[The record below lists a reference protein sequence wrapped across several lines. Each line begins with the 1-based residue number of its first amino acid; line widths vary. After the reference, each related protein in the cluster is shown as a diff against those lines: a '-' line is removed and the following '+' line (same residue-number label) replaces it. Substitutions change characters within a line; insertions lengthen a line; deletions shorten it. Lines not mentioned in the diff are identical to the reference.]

1 MLINFLVIAILFIL
15 SAFFSASESALF
27 SLSRYQIRSLEGNYP
42 STGKIIAEL
51 LAHPRRTLVTIL
63 LGNTIVNL
71 ALSALFT
78 AFWVQWVGDWG
89 AGIAIGLVTF
99 LLLIFSEVT
108 PKTFA
113 IRHAQKLSRWVARP
127 LFWFVAVS
135 GPVRNILQR
144 IADFALLKLGVR
156 IHPADSLMSQKELR
170 GVIRMGAKQG
180 ALDKGEQQMIKAV
193 FELGEIPVRETMTPR
208 VDMVCSDVDEG
219 INGVVEKVRQTHHV
233 RIPVYEKT
241 ADNILGVI
249 HVKEFLVKP
258 DADLKQLLHPVLFVP
273 ETMPIDQLF
282 AEFRKQ
288 KATFAIVVDEYGG
301 TSGLA
306 TLEDVLE
313 EIVGEIYDEYDQVS
327 QRIEVID
334 ADQLLVH
341 GMTSL
346 RELEERLEIEIPVK
360 EAETVG
366 GLVLYLLGRFPK
378 IGEKTKYGRMEFVVE
393 EVGKK
398 RIHRVRV
405 IRTDSDTGEMS
416 G

>member
-1 MLINFLVIAILFIL
+1 MLFNFLVVAVLFFL

-27 SLSRYQIRSLEGNYP
+27 SLSRYQIRSLEAGHP
-42 STGKIIAEL
+42 SAGKIVAEL
-51 LAHPRRTLVTIL
+51 LAHPRKTLVTIL
-63 LGNTIVNL
+63 LGNTVVNL

-135 GPVRNILQR
+135 GPVRDVLQKT
-144 IADFALLKLGVR
+144 ADLALLKLGVR
-156 IHPADSLMSQKELR
+156 IHPSDSLMTQKELR
-170 GVIRMGAKQG
+170 GVIRLGAKQG

-208 VDMVCSDVDEG
+208 VDMICSDIAEG
-219 INGVVEKVRQTHHV
+219 VKGMLEKVQQTHHV

-241 ADNILGVI
+241 ADNILGVVY
-249 HVKEFLVKP
+249 VKELLVKP
-258 DADLKQLLHPVLFVP
+258 GVDLKQLLHPVLFVP

-288 KATFAIVVDEYGG
+288 KATFAIIVDEYGG

-346 RELEERLEIEIPVK
+346 RELEERLEIEIPVT

-378 IGEKTKYGRMEFVVE
+378 TGEKAKYGKLEFIVE
-393 EVGKK
+393 DVGKK

-405 IRTDSDTGEMS
+405 IRTDSDAGEMS

>member
-1 MLINFLVIAILFIL
+1 MLFSFLVIFILFIL

-27 SLSRYQIRSLEGNYP
+27 SLSRYQIRSLEASHPGA
-42 STGKIIAEL
+42 GKIVAEL

-63 LGNTIVNL
+63 LGNTVVNL
-71 ALSALFT
+71 ALSAIFT
-78 AFWVQWVGDWG
+78 TFWVRWLGDWG

-135 GPVRNILQR
+135 GPVRNILQK

-156 IHPADSLMSQKELR
+156 IHPTDSLMTQKELR
-170 GVIRMGAKQG
+170 GVIRLGAKQG

-208 VDMVCSDVDEG
+208 VDMVCSDIAEG
-219 INGVVEKVRQTHHV
+219 IRGVLEKVQQTHHV

-249 HVKEFLVKP
+249 DVKDLLVKP
-258 DADLKQLLHPVLFVP
+258 DTDLKPLLHPVLFVP
-273 ETMPIDQLF
+273 EAMPIDQLF

-288 KATFAIVVDEYGG
+288 KAVFAIVVDEYGG
-301 TSGLA
+301 TSGLV

-346 RELEERLEIEIPVK
+346 RELEEMLEVEIPVK
-360 EAETVG
+360 KAETVG

-378 IGEKTKYGRMEFVVE
+378 TGEKVKYGRMEFIVE

-405 IRTDSDTGEMS
+405 IRSDSNAGEIS

>member
-1 MLINFLVIAILFIL
+1 
-15 SAFFSASESALF
+15 
-27 SLSRYQIRSLEGNYP
+27 
-42 STGKIIAEL
+42 
-51 LAHPRRTLVTIL
+51 
-63 LGNTIVNL
+63 
-71 ALSALFT
+71 
-78 AFWVQWVGDWG
+78 
-89 AGIAIGLVTF
+89 
-99 LLLIFSEVT
+99 LIFSEVT

-113 IRHAQKLSRWVARP
+113 IRNAQKLSRWVARP

-135 GPVRNILQR
+135 GPVRDILQK
-144 IADFALLKLGVR
+144 IADLVLLKLGVR
-156 IHPADSLMSQKELR
+156 IHASDSLMSQKELK
-170 GVIRMGAKQG
+170 GVIRLGAKQG

-208 VDMVCSDVDEG
+208 VDMVCSDIAEG
-219 INGVVEKVRQTHHV
+219 IKGVLEKVQQTHHV

-241 ADNILGVI
+241 ADNILGVVS
-249 HVKEFLVKP
+249 VKELLVKP
-258 DADLKQLLHPVLFVP
+258 EVDLKPLLHPVLFVP
-273 ETMPIDQLF
+273 EAMPIDQLF

-288 KATFAIVVDEYGG
+288 KVTFAIVVDEYGG

-313 EIVGEIYDEYDQVS
+313 EIVGEIYDEYDQIS

-346 RELEERLEIEIPVK
+346 RELEEMLEIEIPVK
-360 EAETVG
+360 EAGTVG

-378 IGEKTKYGRMEFVVE
+378 TGEKVKYGRMEFIVE

-405 IRTDSDTGEMS
+405 IRSDSNAGETS